1 MTAIDRRASGT
12 ASLYEAAIQEADR
25 HKWLVSERHGRDC
38 GYSAWSEWWD
48 KYWSDFCRHRRIEH
62 LRGDRRWREFEE
74 DTFGRFYDLMVAGDL
89 LLDLVLDRV
98 AEGWENLHFACW
110 IHEWG
115 LPRERVMYML
125 EIVNI
130 NTSLRLA
137 PISA

>member
-1 MTAIDRRASGT
+1 M
-12 ASLYEAAIQEADR
+12 YEAAIQEADR

-38 GYSAWSEWWD
+38 GYSAWSEWWE
-48 KYWSDFCRHRRIEH
+48 KHWSDFCRYRRIEH
-62 LRGDRRWREFEE
+62 LRGDCRWREFEE
-74 DTFGRFYDLMVAGDL
+74 DSFGRFYDLIVSGDL

-115 LPRERVMYML
+115 LPRERVMHML

-137 PISA
+137 PMLD